1 MMQNQ
6 QIIEVTEHKHLGIL
20 ISHDG
25 TWHAHIDYIKAKAWQ
40 RVNIMRKL
48 KFRLDRKALQSI
60 YIAFIRPVLEYA
72 DVVWNNCTRYELEDL
87 EKIQLE
93 AARIVTGTTKL
104 VSIDALY
111 SETGWDKLE
120 NRRHKHKLTLMYK
133 MQNSMCP
140 KLSIITVADNSRQCN
155 YV

>member
-1 MMQNQ
+1 MQNQ
-6 QIIEVTEHKHLGIL
+6 QIVEVTEHKHLGIL

-25 TWHAHIDYIKAKAWQ
+25 TWHAHIEYIKAKAWQ

-87 EKIQLE
+87 EKSTI
-93 AARIVTGTTKL
+93 R
-104 VSIDALY
+104 
-111 SETGWDKLE
+111 
-120 NRRHKHKLTLMYK
+120 
-133 MQNSMCP
+133 
-140 KLSIITVADNSRQCN
+140 SR
-155 YV
+155 